1 MPTSDNL
8 LGTGEAAKPV
18 VHLTLEERAAHGK
31 AARQAVPR
39 RSHGDWAPDAS
50 RPDPAQLLLSQ
61 EVTRVPELVDLRH
74 QRMLESPFTFYR
86 GAAII
91 MANDLASMPNSH
103 LRVQCC
109 GDAHLANFG
118 GFGSPDRALVFDTND
133 FDETNPGPFEWD
145 VKRLAASFEIAA
157 RSREFSAKKGREFAL
172 QAARSYREA
181 MTEFAAMTNLDTWY
195 ARLDVNQI
203 LERYRNEVSPE
214 QAKRFEVMA
223 TKARSKDS
231 TKALSKLAHK
241 VDGKYR
247 IISDP
252 PLVVPVDELA
262 REQGMEA
269 SVDQL
274 TEWLHDRLR
283 VYRHSLQPDRRSLL
297 ESYRIVDF
305 ARKVVGVGSVGTRC
319 WIALM
324 LGKDDSDPLFL
335 QIKEAE
341 ASVLEAHSGKS
352 GYANHGQR
360 VVEGQRLLQ
369 AASDIFLGWI
379 RTDGVDGV
387 ERDFYTRQ
395 LWDWKVSA
403 DLETITPD
411 IMKVYAQMCG
421 WTLARGHALRRP
433 RRHRRL
439 LGVGSG
445 LRRSD
450 RRFRIGLCRPE
461 PARLRARRQRVEAGT
476 GPSRGLTDQL
486 RRAGDR

>member
-1 MPTSDNL
+1 MSTSDSPS
-8 LGTGEAAKPV
+8 GSGEAPKPI
-18 VHLTLEERAAHGK
+18 VHLTVEERAARGK
-31 AARQAVPR
+31 TARQAVPR

-91 MANDLASMPNSH
+91 MANDLATMPDSH

-118 GFGSPDRALVFDTND
+118 GFASPDRALVFDTND

-157 RSREFSAKKGREFAL
+157 RSREFSAKKAREL
-172 QAARSYREA
+172 SLRAARAYREA

-203 LERYRNEVSPE
+203 LERWRSQVSTDE
-214 QAKRFEVMA
+214 IKRFEEMA

-231 TKALSKLAHK
+231 TKALGKLTHK
-241 VDGKYR
+241 VDGEYR

-252 PLVVPVDELA
+252 PLVVPLDELA

-269 SVDQL
+269 GIDQL

-283 VYRHSLQPDRRSLL
+283 VYRHSLQPDRRALL

-324 LGKDDSDPLFL
+324 LGKDDGDPLFL

-341 ASVLEAHSGKS
+341 ASVLEPHSGKS
-352 GYANHGQR
+352 GFANHGQR

-369 AASDIFLGWI
+369 ASSDIFLGWI
-379 RTDGVDGV
+379 RTKGVDDV

-403 DLETITPD
+403 DLETMTPD
-411 IMKVYAQMCG
+411 GMRVYAQMCG
-421 WTLARGHALRRP
+421 WTLARGHAAFRRP
-433 RRHRRL
+433 RRHCRRIW
-439 LGVGSG
+439 GRVRCST
-445 LRRSD
+445 RRSP
-450 RRFRIGLCRPE
+450 ISHRPT
-461 PARLRARRQRVEAGT
+461 PTRTSATSSAPPVC
-476 GPSRGLTDQL
+476 
-486 RRAGDR
+486 